1 MLELPEIE
9 TLRREL
15 DREVMGKRVKTVE
28 VPGRTAVTR
37 IPKKQFISRLE
48 GVKLTSGSRKG
59 VLLVQK
65 LDSGELMVIDLRK
78 GGQLRRAT
86 AKEPVVKGTQVVI
99 TFTQGGQLRMLDDTG
114 GLDVWVTT
122 PDELPVDVPEL
133 AHIGLDPLDDPTAW
147 TTFGRLLLERA
158 TKLKAILTDPTAVA
172 GIGAVYSDE
181 ILHGAGLRHDRISNE
196 LSSQEM
202 RRLYRAL
209 VETLHEAAKHRGST
223 LSDGLYTDL
232 AGKPGGFQDELKV
245 YERDGQACKRCR
257 SVVTKAK
264 FAGKPVYFCPDCQ
277 V

>member
-28 VPGRTAVTR
+28 VPDKTAVTR
-37 IPKKQFISRLE
+37 LPKKQFISRLE
-48 GVKLTSGSRKG
+48 GVKLTSGGRRG
-59 VLLVQK
+59 LLLVQK
-65 LDSGELMVIDLRK
+65 LDSGELMVIDLRT
-78 GGQLRRAT
+78 GGQMRRAA
-86 AKEPVVKGTQVVI
+86 AKEAVPKNTQVII
-99 TFTQGGQLRMLDDTG
+99 TFTQGGQLRLMDDTG
-114 GLDVWVTT
+114 GLDMWVTT
-122 PDELPVDVPEL
+122 PDELLDDAPEL
-133 AHIGLDPLDDPTAW
+133 RQLGLDPLDEPISW
-147 TTFGRLLLERA
+147 TTFGQLLLKRA

-181 ILHGAGLRHDRISNE
+181 ILHGAGLRHDRTSE
-196 LSSQEM
+196 GLSSQEM

-232 AGKPGGFQDELKV
+232 SGKPGGFQTELKV
-245 YERDGQACKRCR
+245 FERDGQACKRCR

>member
-9 TLRREL
+9 TLRREI
-15 DREVMGKRVKTVE
+15 DREVIGKRIKTVE
-28 VPGRTAVTR
+28 VPGKAVTR
-37 IPKKQFISRLE
+37 QPKKQYISRLE
-48 GVKLTSGSRKG
+48 GVKLTSGGRRG

-65 LDSGELMVIDLRK
+65 LDSGELLVIDLRA
-78 GGQLRRAT
+78 GGRLRKAAT
-86 AKEPVVKGTQVVI
+86 KDPIEKGTQVII
-99 TFTQGGQLRMLDDTG
+99 TFTQGGQLRMLDAGTG
-114 GLDVWVTT
+114 IETWVTT
-122 PDELPVDVPEL
+122 PDDLLEEVPEL
-133 AHIGLDPLDDPTAW
+133 SHLGLDPLDEPISW
-147 TTFGRLLLERA
+147 TKFGHLLLERRA
-158 TKLKAILTDPTAVA
+158 KIKTILTDPSAVA

>member
-15 DREVMGKRVKTVE
+15 DREVIGKRIKTVE
-28 VPGRTAVTR
+28 VPGKTAVTR
-37 IPKKQFISRLE
+37 IPKKAYISRLE
-48 GVKLTSGSRKG
+48 GVKLTSGSRRG
-59 VLLVQK
+59 LLLVQK
-65 LDSGELMVIDLRK
+65 LDSGELLVIDLRA

-86 AKEPVVKGTQVVI
+86 HKDPVAKNTQVII

-114 GLDVWVTT
+114 EFDTWVTT
-122 PDELPVDVPEL
+122 ADELPVEVPEL
-133 AHIGLDPLDDPTAW
+133 TNLGLDPLDEPISW
-147 TTFGRLLLERA
+147 TTFGQLLLQRRA
-158 TKLKAILTDPTAVA
+158 KLKAILTDPTAVA
-172 GIGAVYSDE
+172 GVGAVYSDE
-181 ILHGAGLRHDRISNE
+181 ILHGAGLRHDRQSDE

-223 LSDGLYTDL
+223 LADGLYADL
-232 AGKPGGFQDELKV
+232 SGKPGGYQIELKV

-264 FAGKPVYFCPDCQ
+264 FAGKPVFFCPDCQ